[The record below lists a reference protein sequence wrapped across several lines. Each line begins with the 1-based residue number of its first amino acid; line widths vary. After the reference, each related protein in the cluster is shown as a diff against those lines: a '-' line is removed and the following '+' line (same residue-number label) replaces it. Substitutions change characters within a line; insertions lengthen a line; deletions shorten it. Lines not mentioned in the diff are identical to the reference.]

1 MCVSYQIVPL
11 PIMPPTVSRYMS
23 VRQWIK
29 MFSLFEKGD
38 GHFCWQGQSGDE
50 WGAKVVTV
58 HSRQR
63 PIYNVSQSFWS
74 ILYFSSHFV
83 LNKWRLTKTALC
95 PLGGFHLQLLVFI
108 FIYQFIFRIVTLVCF
123 IICKWL
129 VQKDPDIISESFQN
143 LFVVFFTWNFGC
155 TEIRWMLISS
165 TAV

>member
-1 MCVSYQIVPL
+1 MSYQIVPL
-11 PIMPPTVSRYMS
+11 PIMPPTVNRYMS

-38 GHFCWQGQSGDE
+38 GHFCWQGQSRDE

-95 PLGGFHLQLLVFI
+95 ALGGFHLQLLVF
-108 FIYQFIFRIVTLVCF
+108 
-123 IICKWL
+123 
-129 VQKDPDIISESFQN
+129 
-143 LFVVFFTWNFGC
+143 LFVAFTNLFGC
-155 TEIRWMLISS
+155 TEMRWMFISS
-165 TAV
+165 TAICNVLPFYTSSQNSNLLYSEVDFLKHCW

>member
-1 MCVSYQIVPL
+1 MSYQIVPL
-11 PIMPPTVSRYMS
+11 PIMPPTVNRYMS

-95 PLGGFHLQLLVFI
+95 ALGEFHLQLLVSL
-108 FIYQFIFRIVTLVCF
+108 FIYQFNSRIVTLVCSSF
-123 IICKWL
+123 ANDWFRRISTSFHHDFKIWL
-129 VQKDPDIISESFQN
+129 LWLLHEKEYNFYTY
-143 LFVVFFTWNFGC
+143 FFCC
-155 TEIRWMLISS
+155 TEMRWM
-165 TAV
+165 